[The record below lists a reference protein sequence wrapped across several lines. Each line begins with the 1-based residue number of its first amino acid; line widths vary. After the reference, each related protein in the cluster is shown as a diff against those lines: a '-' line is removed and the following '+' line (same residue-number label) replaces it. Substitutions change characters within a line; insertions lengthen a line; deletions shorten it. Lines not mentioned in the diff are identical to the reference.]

1 MKTKIEFIAETL
13 CMSVDQIERE
23 WDVRNV
29 SLPFIDEMLEE
40 YGKYCAEKAWRG
52 IMFHIPMPIT
62 NKSFEDWWDE
72 FKEETK

>member
-40 YGKYCAEKAWRG
+40 YGKYCAEQAWNESR
-52 IMFHIPMPIT
+52 
-62 NKSFEDWWDE
+62 KDWDFDIWWNE
-72 FKEETK
+72 FKKETK